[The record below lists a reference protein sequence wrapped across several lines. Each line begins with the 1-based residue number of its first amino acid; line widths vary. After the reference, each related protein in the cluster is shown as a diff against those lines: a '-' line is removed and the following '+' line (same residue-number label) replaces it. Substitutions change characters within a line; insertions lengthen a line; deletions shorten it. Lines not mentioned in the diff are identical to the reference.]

1 MNRAFFV
8 GLPFLVLLACQK
20 EQRPFDQQPMSEAE
34 KSLQVSQL
42 APGPEHAQASPV
54 KNYYENNAWGMAEGK
69 RLYEFY
75 NCVGCHAHGG
85 GGMGP
90 ALMDQKWLYGS
101 EPQQVFAT
109 IMQGRPNGMP
119 SFAGKIPDYQAWQL
133 SAYVRSMAGLTNPA
147 TATSRSR
154 SIASGRVPASRLRT
168 VCSHS
173 TGCSTCRTSSPVTSA
188 GSVCG
193 WASTFDHT
201 GSRAGCNAARSRASR
216 RSCSTE
222 W

>member
-1 MNRAFFV
+1 MNRAFLV

-90 ALMDQKWLYGS
+90 PLMDMKWIYGS
-101 EPQQVFAT
+101 NPEQIFAS
-109 IMQGRPNGMP
+109 IVEGRPNGMP
-119 SFAGKIPDYQAWQL
+119 SFRGKIPEEQVWQL
-133 SAYVRSMAGLTNPA
+133 VAYVRSLGGLTNTGAEPA
-147 TATSRSR
+147 RDDQMQNKPPENSL
-154 SIASGRVPASRLRT
+154 PAQ
-168 VCSHS
+168 
-173 TGCSTCRTSSPVTSA
+173 SPTSA
-188 GSVCG
+188 NPPK
-193 WASTFDHT
+193 DHP
-201 GSRAGCNAARSRASR
+201 
-216 RSCSTE
+216 
-222 W
+222 